1 MPPSNKEIRH
11 IMRRDTLTAEYAGRI
26 KTESVLPG
34 PEIFTKSAL
43 PFKRIRIVPGKEGQ
57 DIAEDS
63 VWDSAPELKTEG
75 FRFALEDYAKP
86 DIPLFL
92 RMEFEAETPGRYILG
107 LGADWFTV
115 TRLDGKVV
123 LDLSGGNVFYPPRI
137 DRHLVPLDLTAG
149 RHVLDIRFIRGTA
162 SAVLCACVMP
172 GSILKEEASEA
183 DFGKVVGKV
192 NPLLHNSNSAPDIH
206 SRSLR
211 KHDAELR
218 KMNFQLSRT
227 HDWALWTNGK
237 RIIDT
242 HFIFPLMKL
251 DPKDPTNY
259 YFDATDEA
267 LRVCQE
273 EAGIGIFY
281 RLGTSIEH
289 SEGRHFNT
297 LIPEDFE
304 KYAEV
309 LAGIVRHYTKGWANG
324 FHYDIQYWE
333 IWNEPDLGPKMWC
346 GEYESFP
353 PFFITVLK
361 RLKSEFP
368 ELKIGGPALCGL
380 NIPKTKLL
388 LDACAKAGVKPDFF
402 SWHCYTADPDGLA
415 AQAGIARKLLDD
427 AGFPETEL
435 CINEWHYLETWE
447 EIHSKITPESFRRGQ
462 EAAHGINSA
471 AFNTSVLSGWQYTLL
486 DTAFYYGARWEGSWG
501 YVTADQQL
509 DKNFYSL
516 CLMGDMIRDYT
527 ELCAVE
533 NRSSVRLMAAMAAD
547 GKSAALLVSDFRGLL
562 KTVTVR
568 IRGLETAKIE
578 SAVRLDAVSN
588 NDPAAAQWDGK
599 ELRLEKEAE
608 GSAVFMVRFRL

>member
-1 MPPSNKEIRH
+1 
-11 IMRRDTLTAEYAGRI
+11 MRRDTLSAEFI
-26 KTESVLPG
+26 KQTES
-34 PEIFTKSAL
+34 KSAL
-43 PFKRIRIVPGKEGQ
+43 AGPKEVLEAALPFANLRVAPGKAGQ
-57 DIAEDS
+57 ETAEE
-63 VWDSAPELKTEG
+63 SAFAPAAKLKDTG
-75 FRFALEDYAKP
+75 FLFDLDPYAKP
-86 DIPLFL
+86 GEPLFF
-92 RMEFEAETPGRYILG
+92 RADFEVKTPGRFIAG
-107 LGADWFTV
+107 MGADWFAV
-115 TRLDGKVV
+115 VRIDGKVV
-123 LDLSGGNVFYPPRI
+123 LDYSKGNETYPPKVTN
-137 DRHLVPLDLTAG
+137 HQAAVELTAG
-149 RHVLDIRFIRGTA
+149 RHVLDIRFIRGDATA
-162 SAVLCACVMP
+162 QLCVCICPASVFDNAVL
-172 GSILKEEASEA
+172 SA
-183 DFGKVVGKV
+183 DFGRTIGKV
-192 NPLLHNSNSAPDIH
+192 NPQLHNSNSAPDIH
-206 SRSLR
+206 IRSIR
-211 KHDAELR
+211 KYDEELR
-218 KMNFQLSRT
+218 RMNFGMSRT
-227 HDWALWTNGK
+227 HDWALWTGGQ

-346 GEYESFP
+346 GEYESFL
-353 PFFITVLK
+353 PFFVTVLK

-447 EIHSKITPESFRRGQ
+447 GIHSKITPESFRRGQ

-471 AFNTSVLSGWQYTLL
+471 AFNIAVLSGWQYTLL

-509 DKNFYSL
+509 DKNFYSM

-547 GKSAALLVSDFRGLL
+547 GKSAALLVSDFRGLM
-562 KTVTVR
+562 KSVSVKV
-568 IRGLETAKIE
+568 IGLESAKIE
-578 SAVRLDAVSN
+578 SVVRLDKESN
-588 NDPAAAQWDGK
+588 NVPASAQWDGK
-599 ELRLEKEAE
+599 ELRLEKKNA